1 MYTRIRYLATTPFS
15 YKKEQATT
23 KFAATYPC
31 PTPYGAKV
39 AMIVG
44 GIRVGLDPV
53 KLTKQLAK
61 TEVVAHPWGEGV
73 VNTHLVKHWEVPRK
87 DTGGNTI
94 PGYYSSTVAF
104 REYLYF
110 DGGVDL
116 YVSTSMFEPLR
127 PVFPGVNCFGKQ
139 GSFFSLLGVDEQQ
152 RLPTGIAFS
161 GSDLRKNATWK
172 AVSNFGGTT
181 SKPRVATEF
190 KVAMQVAGGGTNY
203 LHLKFSE

>member
-44 GIRVGLDPV
+44 GIRAGLDPA
-53 KLTKQLAK
+53 KLTKQIAK

-73 VNTHLVKHWEVPRK
+73 INTHLVKHWEVPRSK
-87 DTGGNTI
+87 HEQGF
-94 PGYYSSTVAF
+94 YSPTVVF

-116 YVSTSMFEPLR
+116 YIPTTSFEQLYA
-127 PVFPGVNCFGKQ
+127 VFPGVNCFGKQ
-139 GSFFSLLGVDEQQ
+139 GSFFSLQCVDEQQ
-152 RLPTGIAFS
+152 TLPNGIAFR

-172 AVSNFGGTT
+172 AVSNFGGAT
-181 SKPRVATEF
+181 SKPRMNAEF
-190 KVAMQVAGGGTNY
+190 KVAMQVVGGGTNFLY
-203 LHLKFSE
+203 LKFSE